1 MDASKFLLMAGT
13 VNVGKTRKFI
23 VEICERKSAWD
34 RVVKV
39 SFVGHHVCCNEM
51 FYITV

>member
-23 VEICERKSAWD
+23 VGVCERKLAWD
-34 RVVKV
+34 IFVKV

-51 FYITV
+51 FFITV